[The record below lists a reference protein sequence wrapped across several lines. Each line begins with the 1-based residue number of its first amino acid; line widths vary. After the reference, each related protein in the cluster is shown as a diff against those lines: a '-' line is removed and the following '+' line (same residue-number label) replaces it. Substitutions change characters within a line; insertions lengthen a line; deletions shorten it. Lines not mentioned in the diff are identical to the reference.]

1 MKNSDKLE
9 AKKNMMIGM
18 KIQSVRCERGSETGT
33 VCVCVC
39 GGEAKW
45 DAAD

>member
-1 MKNSDKLE
+1 MKNRYKPE
-9 AKKNMMIGM
+9 AKKNMMIER
-18 KIQSVRCERGSETGT
+18 KTVSEVWQRQRIRGS
-33 VCVCVC
+33 VC